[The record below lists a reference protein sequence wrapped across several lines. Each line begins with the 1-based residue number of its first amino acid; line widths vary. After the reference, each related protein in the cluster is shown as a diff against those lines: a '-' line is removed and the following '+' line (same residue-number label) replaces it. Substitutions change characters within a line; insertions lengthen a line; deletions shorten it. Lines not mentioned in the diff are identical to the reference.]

1 MACWTG
7 PGSNGCGGHGKRV
20 ADSTTYHPC
29 SALSCVTHRFCP
41 PNGSPDIGK
50 LAEQAEF
57 EAGGGR
63 EATCT
68 SLVTFIWPHGLF
80 IMTPRLPPG
89 WWWGKPPQDAASPK
103 PCLLPA
109 LCWEGGGRGR
119 PYHAR
124 NGPCLA
130 GHSVWNPVHISQQP
144 QYLL

>member
-1 MACWTG
+1 M
-7 PGSNGCGGHGKRV
+7 

-103 PCLLPA
+103 PCLLPV
-109 LCWEGGGRGR
+109 LCWEGGGRGH
-119 PYHAR
+119 PYHGQEWTMSGRSLSLEPSPHQPA
-124 NGPCLA
+124 A
-130 GHSVWNPVHISQQP
+130 PVPPLGNLPRTLS
-144 QYLL
+144 LEEE